1 MRALC
6 PFKLVEDP
14 LNKLLPTLLVST
26 LLISACGS
34 EQALEKGS
42 EPSVGTATSSS
53 ASSSPSTSEAPDSSE
68 ESCRAL
74 MLGERAPIY
83 DIVRTMQVVIREE
96 VISDEWPDQARVAT
110 DEAERIAATAG
121 SDMRRSIEE
130 MIMPLNTILDS
141 KTFSPVNEKE
151 FDEDVQRILTSC
163 ESEDIR
169 PVSSRV
175 WTPEDVATAKPSGT
189 TTFESEFLAAGI
201 STGYGNPSIEEYIK
215 LPVQNLCNPDIT
227 DTSPN
232 FRQLVRIWTGGGFP
246 ENEAKLLGK
255 GETFTRLIVKYHCPD
270 RLDGLTAIIGA
281 AD

>member
-1 MRALC
+1 M
-6 PFKLVEDP
+6 
-14 LNKLLPTLLVST
+14 NKLLPTLLVST

-34 EQALEKGS
+34 EQALENRS
-42 EPSVGTATSSS
+42 EPSVGTATTSA

-83 DIVRTMQVVIREE
+83 DIVRTMQVVIRGE

-110 DEAERIAATAG
+110 NEAELIAATAG
-121 SDMRRSIEE
+121 SDLRRSIEE
-130 MIMPLNTILDS
+130 MIMPLKTILDS
-141 KTFSPVNEKE
+141 KTFSAVNEKE

-163 ESEDIR
+163 ETEDIR

-175 WTPEDVATAKPSGT
+175 WTPEDVTTAK
-189 TTFESEFLAAGI
+189 TFESEFLAAGI
-201 STGYGNPSIEEYIK
+201 STGYGNPSVEEYIK

-232 FRQLVRIWTGGGFP
+232 FRQLVRIWTGGGIS
-246 ENEAKLLGK
+246 EDEAKSVGK
-255 GETFTRLIVKYHCPD
+255 GRTFTRLIVKYHCPD